1 MPDEPATI
9 PCFHCSKPVGELNEL
24 QEGGNCPVCAERLLD
39 ALPPIFHEPWFV
51 PYDHGHRRPGEEPP
65 KEAS

>member
-1 MPDEPATI
+1 MPNDPTTI
-9 PCFHCSKPVGELNEL
+9 PCFHCGKPVGELNEL
-24 QEGGNCPVCAERLLD
+24 REGGNCPVCAERLLE

-51 PYDHGHRRPGEEPP
+51 PYHQGRGPAEEPP